1 MTGASSESKR
11 KEESSEEEEARKEA
25 FTKEARKEAY
35 TKAQSMKSLFQ
46 QGQTIKTKRYE
57 EKKKYHNVLVSKSK
71 SVAEKKLAVKTSHFS
86 IIDLLQQRDF
96 KLSSSFS
103 LKASGV

>member
-1 MTGASSESKR
+1 MVEFQCLKKPQKIIFLTGASSESKR

-46 QGQTIKTKRYE
+46 QGQTIKTKRCE
-57 EKKKYHNVLVSKSK
+57 EKKSITMSLFQK
-71 SVAEKKLAVKTSHFS
+71 VKVW
-86 IIDLLQQRDF
+86 L
-96 KLSSSFS
+96 
-103 LKASGV
+103 

>member
-46 QGQTIKTKRYE
+46 HGQTIKTKRYE

-71 SVAEKKLAVKTSHFS
+71 SVAAKKTGHQN
-86 IIDLLQQRDF
+86 I
-96 KLSSSFS
+96 
-103 LKASGV
+103 